1 MFAALET
8 TELATWVAVSLW
20 GYPIMLSMHVVGLA
34 VVVGIFSM
42 RDLSLLGVF
51 PGIQPSAFLGLGKLG
66 WVGFIINALSGFA
79 LFASQATVF
88 VTSVPFLVKI
98 ACIVAG
104 MVLAGI
110 IQSRLREEAS
120 LGDSSVAISKSTKII
135 AVISLMFWLAA
146 IIAGRLIAYIF

>member
-20 GYPIMLSMHVVGLA
+20 GYPIMLSLHVIGLA

-42 RDLSLLGVF
+42 RDLCLLGVF
-51 PGIQPSAFLGLGKLG
+51 PGVQPFAFLGLSKLG
-66 WVGFIINALSGFA
+66 WVGFIVNAVSGFA

-88 VTSVPFLVKI
+88 ITSVPFLVKI

-104 MVLAGI
+104 MILAGI
-110 IQSRLREEAS
+110 IQAQLRTEAGLS
-120 LGDSSVAISKSTKII
+120 DLTVVISKSTRILA
-135 AVISLMFWLAA
+135 AVSLLCWLTA

>member
-1 MFAALET
+1 MFATLET

-20 GYPIMLSMHVVGLA
+20 GYPIMLGLHVVGLA

-42 RDLSLLGVF
+42 RDLCLLGLF
-51 PGIQPSAFLGLGKLG
+51 PGVQPSAFLGLGKLG
-66 WVGFIINALSGFA
+66 WVGFIVNALSGFA

-88 VTSVPFLVKI
+88 VDSVPFLVKI

-104 MVLAGI
+104 MVLAGV
-110 IQSRLREEAS
+110 IQSRLRAEVSLSDAS
-120 LGDSSVAISKSTKII
+120 ATISKSTKII
-135 AVISLMFWLAA
+135 AVISLMLWLAA

>member
-1 MFAALET
+1 MFATLET
-8 TELATWVAVSLW
+8 TEIATWVAVSLW
-20 GYPIMLSMHVVGLA
+20 GYPIMLSLHVVGLA

-51 PGIQPSAFLGLGKLG
+51 SGIQPSAFLGLGKLG